1 MQNDSRNSISDS
13 EIREELEK
21 VLSSASFRR
30 SARLSRFLGYIV
42 DKTLH
47 GQGAEINEYLIGSE
61 VFQRGADYSPTE
73 DSVVRR
79 QAHSLR
85 QKLDEYYAQPGRADP
100 LRIEVPVG
108 HYVPFFRRPTDQE
121 SSAAA
126 EPRRGV
132 RWAANAYVST
142 GLAVAFVLGCA
153 LAWMMGRNGSTA
165 AAVTDLS
172 PGGLGKAEEA
182 IWGPWLSSSR
192 EPVICF
198 SNPMTMVVKHF
209 GEPLPEGLPP
219 RFPVSPGLDRVIRER
234 FELPS
239 DGHIYMTP
247 SVSQAK
253 MGEAAGAALL
263 ANMFGRRGLPIR
275 VTQSR
280 FLSWDD
286 FRKDDLILLGHTEAN
301 RWLEPILKDYP
312 LRMAS
317 TEGAL
322 PRRIL
327 NTKPRPGEAAEF
339 SIEYAQAEDE
349 PTSEY
354 ALVSMLP
361 GLDEQ
366 RRLLLINRLNTQ
378 ATQMAVEFLTDP
390 VSLDT
395 WVGELTKLVPGHRGP
410 WYFQLVVKAEVRDK
424 VPTGGKL
431 VLLRAL

>member
-1 MQNDSRNSISDS
+1 M
-13 EIREELEK
+13 
-21 VLSSASFRR
+21 
-30 SARLSRFLGYIV
+30 
-42 DKTLH
+42 
-47 GQGAEINEYLIGSE
+47 
-61 VFQRGADYSPTE
+61 
-73 DSVVRR
+73 
-79 QAHSLR
+79 
-85 QKLDEYYAQPGRADP
+85 
-100 LRIEVPVG
+100 
-108 HYVPFFRRPTDQE
+108 
-121 SSAAA
+121 
-126 EPRRGV
+126 
-132 RWAANAYVST
+132 
-142 GLAVAFVLGCA
+142 
-153 LAWMMGRNGSTA
+153 
-165 AAVTDLS
+165 
-172 PGGLGKAEEA
+172 
-182 IWGPWLSSSR
+182 WGPWLSSSR

-198 SNPMTMVVKHF
+198 SNPMTTIIKHY
-209 GEPLPEGLPP
+209 EDPLTEGMPP
-219 RFPVSPGLDRVIRER
+219 RLPLSPGTDRLIRER
-234 FELPS
+234 FELSS
-239 DGHIYMTP
+239 DGQIYMTP

-263 ANMFGRRGLPIR
+263 ANMFGRRGLPVR

-301 RWLEPILKDYP
+301 PWLEPILKDYP

-339 SIEYAQAEDE
+339 SIEYAQAVDE
-349 PTSEY
+349 PTNEY

-366 RRLLLINRLNTQ
+366 RRLLLINGLNTQ

-390 VSLDT
+390 AGLDT

-410 WYFQLVVKAEVRDK
+410 WHFQLVVKAEVRDK